1 MGKIK
6 GLIGLLVIAGGFYV
20 AWSLIPPYFYNYQF
34 QDDLDDV
41 ARRVSYMSI
50 PDDDVK
56 QMVIRK
62 AQQEEIT
69 LKEDQIAI
77 THNGATI
84 GITVKYSIHVDMA
97 VHPVDL
103 AFTTNS
109 FNKRI

>member
-6 GLIGLLVIAGGFYV
+6 GLIGLAVIAGGFYV

-34 QDDLDDV
+34 QDDLDDI
-41 ARRVSYMSI
+41 ARRASYTANT
-50 PDDDVK
+50 DDDVK
-56 QMVIRK
+56 AIIIRK
-62 AQQEEIT
+62 AQEEEIP
-69 LKEDQIAI
+69 LKEDEIAI
-77 THNGATI
+77 SRNGATI
-84 GITVKYSIHVDMA
+84 GITVKYNIHVDMA

>member
-6 GLIGLLVIAGGFYV
+6 GLIGLAVIAGGFYV

-41 ARRVSYMSI
+41 ARRVSYVSI
-50 PDDDVK
+50 DDDQVK

-69 LKEDQIAI
+69 LKEDQISI
-77 THNGATI
+77 TRNGATI
-84 GITVKYSIHVDMA
+84 GITVKYNVHVDMA

-103 AFTTNS
+103 TFTTNS

>member
-6 GLIGLLVIAGGFYV
+6 GLIGLAVIAGGFYV

-41 ARRVSYMSI
+41 ARRVSYVSI
-50 PDDDVK
+50 DDDQVK

-69 LKEDQIAI
+69 LKEDQISI
-77 THNGATI
+77 TRNGATI
-84 GITVKYSIHVDMA
+84 GITVKYSVHVDMA

-109 FNKRI
+109 

>member
-41 ARRVSYMSI
+41 ARRVSYISI
-50 PDDDVK
+50 TDDDVK
-56 QMVIRK
+56 QMIIRK

-77 THNGATI
+77 THNGPTL
-84 GITVKYSIHVDMA
+84 GITVKYNVHVDMA

-103 AFTTNS
+103 TFTTNS

>member
-6 GLIGLLVIAGGFYV
+6 GLIGLAVIAGGFYV

-34 QDDLDDV
+34 QDDLDDI
-41 ARRVSYMSI
+41 ARRVSYVSI
-50 PDDDVK
+50 SDDDVK
-56 QMVIRK
+56 QMVIKK

-69 LKEDQIAI
+69 LQEDQIAI
-77 THNGATI
+77 THNGPTI
-84 GITVKYSIHVDMA
+84 AITVKYNVHVDMA